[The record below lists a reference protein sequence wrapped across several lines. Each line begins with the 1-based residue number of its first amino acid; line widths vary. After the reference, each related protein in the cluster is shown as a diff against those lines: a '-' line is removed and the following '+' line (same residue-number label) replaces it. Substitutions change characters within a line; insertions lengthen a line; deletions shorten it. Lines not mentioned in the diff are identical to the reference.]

1 MIIVALR
8 IQDNIIAIT
17 VGNKDNNKKTMMLLD
32 PRCYKTHDQIDSNS
46 LPTYTHSVVTVE
58 THLGM
63 PRLCGTGIVVDAWPH
78 WS

>member
-1 MIIVALR
+1 
-8 IQDNIIAIT
+8 
-17 VGNKDNNKKTMMLLD
+17 MMLLD

-63 PRLCGTGIVVDAWPH
+63 PRLCGTGIVVDAWPL